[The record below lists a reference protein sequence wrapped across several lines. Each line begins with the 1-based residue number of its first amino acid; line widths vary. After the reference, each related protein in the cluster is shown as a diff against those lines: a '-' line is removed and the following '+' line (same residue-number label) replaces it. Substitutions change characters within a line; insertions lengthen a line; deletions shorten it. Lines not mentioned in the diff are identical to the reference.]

1 MADVARQRQRRP
13 VAGLPLPRIT
23 YWQRDRAS
31 GYGFIG
37 PQFLGFLVFVLGPI
51 LAVFWFSLHEW
62 NLIFGNFEFT
72 GLGNYQ
78 RLLTDPDFGP
88 VAVNSALFAVG
99 YVPLNVLLGLF
110 SAVAVNRAVMGLAIF
125 RTIYFAPVVVS
136 IVAWTIVWRFMLQ
149 GDGVINGF
157 IQLLTGSPGAN
168 WLREPDLALAWVVIV
183 QVLKTAGLSMILF
196 LAALQGIP
204 REYEEAARVDGANAR
219 NVFFRITLP
228 LITPFIFLVTALSVI
243 NSLKTFALIY
253 LLTRGGPGN
262 DTTVLAYYIYEVGF
276 QRFEMGY
283 ASTLAVVLF
292 VVVMA
297 LTVFQFALR
306 KRWVYAEE

>member
-1 MADVARQRQRRP
+1 VADVARQRQGRR

-37 PQFLGFLVFVLGPI
+37 PQLLGFLVFVLGPI

-204 REYEEAARVDGANAR
+204 REYEEAARVDGANGR

>member
-1 MADVARQRQRRP
+1 MADVVEQREGGLRARLS
-13 VAGLPLPRIT
+13 LPSLN

-37 PQFLGFLVFVLGPI
+37 PQLAGFLVFVLGPI

-62 NLIFGNFEFT
+62 NLVFGTFEFT
-72 GLGNYQ
+72 GLGNYA
-78 RLLTDPDFGP
+78 RLTSDPEFGP
-88 VAVNSALFAVG
+88 VALNSVLFAFG
-99 YVPLNVLLGLF
+99 YVPLNVVLGLAA
-110 SAVAVNRAVMGLAIF
+110 AVAVNRAVLGLALF
-125 RTIYFAPVVVS
+125 RTMYFAPVVVS

-149 GDGVINGF
+149 GDGAING
-157 IQLLTGSPGAN
+157 IVQVLTGEPGAN
-168 WLREPDLALAWVVIV
+168 WLREPGYALVWVVIV

-204 REYEEAARVDGANAR
+204 REYEEAARVDGAGSLG
-219 NVFFRITLP
+219 VFLRITLP
-228 LITPFIFLVTALSVI
+228 LITPFVFLVTALSVI

-262 DTTVLAYYIYEVGF
+262 ATTVLAYYIYEQGF

-283 ASTLAVVLF
+283 ASTLAVILF
-292 VVVMA
+292 IVVMGLTA
-297 LTVFQFALR
+297 LQFAMR